1 MPANAVNCIKGE
13 IHNVIASLRL
23 SGGAAQLVRAADFKA
38 LHDEL
43 CEVSSRTA
51 VAELD
56 ALSYFGPFLALLQSE
71 KTSGVVTHVR
81 HPPAPPHPR
90 CALRA
95 AARR

>member
-51 VAELD
+51 IAELD

-81 HPPAPPHPR
+81 QPPAPLPPT
-90 CALRA
+90 RA
-95 AARR
+95 ARCRCRR